1 MKYILSFDIEADNKT
16 PTVGSMRQLGIFT
29 EDENGDEKT
38 FCVNIQRQEGEGISE
53 NPDTVKWLK
62 EQGVYE
68 RLDEGAVT
76 PAEAMQLLSDWLKD
90 LRDSGDGKNKFHW
103 VAKPAAF
110 DWMWLASY
118 YHRYGP
124 ADKIDIG
131 FKATCIA
138 SKRDAFFE
146 VYFAS
151 MGGDGFDPSSKKW
164 ELEKRMM
171 EGPLNHD
178 ALDDARKQ
186 YRLYQKINVLL
197 PLIGSGK
204 YDKMTF

>member
-29 EDENGDEKT
+29 EDENGNEKT

-53 NPDTVKWLK
+53 NPDTVEWLK
-62 EQGVYE
+62 DQGVYE
-68 RLDEGAVT
+68 KLDDDAVS
-76 PAEAMQLLSDWLKD
+76 PVEAMKRLSDWLKE
-90 LRDSGDGKNKFHW
+90 LRGVNGKNKFHW
-103 VAKPAAF
+103 IAKPAAF

-118 YHRYGP
+118 WHRY
-124 ADKIDIG
+124 ASEEDRKRIDIG

-146 VYFAS
+146 AYFAKRT
-151 MGGDGFDPSSKKW
+151 DLDPKKW
-164 ELEKRMM
+164 GELEKRMM
-171 EGPLNHD
+171 EGPLNHN

-186 YRLYQKINVLL
+186 YRLYQKISIML

-204 YDKMTF
+204 YDEMNF